1 MLVSV
6 SLAARMEALRNAKF
20 AKSKLGKFIV
30 NFAEFTNSLS
40 DPDYNPLFDALDALE
55 ANLNDQLLQAG
66 QNQATAEETHNGL
79 ISNYESN
86 RDNANSDIIS
96 TQQTLKTLA
105 DDVAT
110 YQNDIATAQQNIA
123 DNNEAI
129 VELNSNR
136 EERIAK
142 YEQDVADTA
151 SGIDSIDEAL
161 ELLRSLQT
169 TSDASAFIQ
178 TNEQALNTV
187 REKLSK
193 SFQSLTMKK
202 RAHYRYRSLLVA
214 VVEIM
219 NKQNFVNQDALSK
232 VINLLVDLRASL
244 VDYSAKLDSD
254 EAAAEEAYTNQLQI
268 LNDAVALA
276 TSNLETAQANLENTN
291 DNIESQNEFLA
302 QRTEDYDNA
311 VSSIES
317 ENSLWAQKVQAYN
330 DLVDEIN
337 AELKV
342 VSEAVAVL
350 NAAGI
355 ARS

>member
-1 MLVSV
+1 M
-6 SLAARMEALRNAKF
+6 
-20 AKSKLGKFIV
+20 
-30 NFAEFTNSLS
+30 
-40 DPDYNPLFDALDALE
+40 
-55 ANLNDQLLQAG
+55 
-66 QNQATAEETHNGL
+66 
-79 ISNYESN
+79 
-86 RDNANSDIIS
+86 
-96 TQQTLKTLA
+96 
-105 DDVAT
+105 
-110 YQNDIATAQQNIA
+110 
-123 DNNEAI
+123 
-129 VELNSNR
+129 
-136 EERIAK
+136 
-142 YEQDVADTA
+142 
-151 SGIDSIDEAL
+151 
-161 ELLRSLQT
+161 
-169 TSDASAFIQ
+169 
-178 TNEQALNTV
+178 
-187 REKLSK
+187 
-193 SFQSLTMKK
+193 
-202 RAHYRYRSLLVA
+202 A

-254 EAAAEEAYTNQLQI
+254 EAAAEDAYTNQLQI

-311 VSSIES
+311 VAAIES